1 MSLEK
6 AKQVIEAAI
15 NQATLKG
22 CYNLQDV
29 AQILEALK
37 VMYSLNELEKK

>member
-1 MSLEK
+1 MSLEQSK
-6 AKQVIEAAI
+6 KIIEAAI

-37 VMYSLNELEKK
+37 VMYSLDEL